1 MKIKCIIVDD
11 EQLAID
17 LIKNHLNK
25 IDDFEVIQTFTEPL
39 KAFQTIENENI
50 DVIFLDINM
59 PQINGF
65 NFIKNLNIKPLI
77 VFSTAY
83 REYAIKSY
91 EFDVLDYLVK
101 PISFDRFLKTINNIR
116 HKIYNKKN
124 NQNYELYQEPHIF
137 LRSNKKHLKVK
148 LNEILFLESLKDYV
162 KVLTV
167 KENIIIHNSLTAV
180 TEELNSLG
188 FLRVHN
194 SFTISISKVDALD
207 GNTLE
212 IKNNKIPIGRK
223 YQKEVKKIIL
233 EKLI

>member
-25 IDDFEVIQTFTEPL
+25 IDDFQIIQTFTEPL
-39 KAFQTIENENI
+39 KAFQIIENENL

-59 PQINGF
+59 PQVNGF
-65 NFIKNLNIKPLI
+65 NFIKNLNVKPLI

-101 PISFDRFLKTINNIR
+101 PISFDRFLKTINKIR
-116 HKIYNKKN
+116 HNIYNKN
-124 NQNYELYQEPHIF
+124 NSHNYKLYQEPHVF
-137 LRSNKKHLKVK
+137 FRSNKKLLKVK

-162 KVLTV
+162 KVTTV
-167 KENIIIHNSLTAV
+167 QENIIIHNSLSAI
-180 TEELNSLG
+180 TEELDSLG

-212 IKNNKIPIGRK
+212 IKNHKILTGRK
-223 YQKEVKKIIL
+223 YQKEAKKMIL
-233 EKLI
+233 DNLI